1 MMTREDILRELEL
14 LPVWQLRSS
23 AAMKTTSEPTTPTAT
38 PESVMPIKQEVEP
51 AIVIEEVAIEQE
63 ITRQVFR
70 YLASEDENWLFVL
83 AEPELTIE
91 EQHLLQ
97 NIFKA
102 MRLKIKPSALTENI
116 AEVISAIQP
125 KLLIPMGQ
133 AVAQAILQTNEALDN
148 LRGTPQKFED
158 VVLMATYDL
167 AHLLVNSSDK
177 AKVWNDLC
185 VAMQYMQDLSS

>member
-1 MMTREDILRELEL
+1 
-14 LPVWQLRSS
+14 
-23 AAMKTTSEPTTPTAT
+23 
-38 PESVMPIKQEVEP
+38 
-51 AIVIEEVAIEQE
+51 
-63 ITRQVFR
+63 
-70 YLASEDENWLFVL
+70 
-83 AEPELTIE
+83 
-91 EQHLLQ
+91 
-97 NIFKA
+97 

-185 VAMQYMQDLSS
+185 VAMQYMQDLNS